1 MRGLQLR
8 WLLFALAVLAVRFSF
23 AQAPTGTI
31 AGVVTDQSGGVIA
44 NAAVTI
50 VNKETGAGR
59 SVISAAD
66 GSFSAPALPA
76 GTYQLKIAITG
87 FSTLTREA
95 IVETGG
101 TTTVDLKLQVGS
113 AMEVVSVE

>member
-50 VNKETGAGR
+50 VNKETGASR
-59 SVISAAD
+59 SVISAERA
-66 GSFSAPALPA
+66 
-76 GTYQLKIAITG
+76 T
-87 FSTLTREA
+87 STLARNAARTSTTSSFLPMTVFLPGSDRMTERTTRA
-95 IVETGG
+95 HPTMVSSHRGG
-101 TTTVDLKLQVGS
+101 
-113 AMEVVSVE
+113 